1 MAKAKQKG
9 SKRGGGGRATSK
21 MDALKLL
28 KQDHD
33 KVKKA
38 FKQFEKMDHDDPAAH
53 ELAAQTIAD
62 IKLHALVE
70 EEIFYPAVRKALDE
84 DDLMNE
90 AEVEHKSAKL
100 LIKDLESMKPGDP
113 MFAATFT
120 VLGEYVQHHV
130 EEEEGEMFP
139 KARKGKV
146 DIAALGEQIAARKAA
161 QGG

>member
-1 MAKAKQKG
+1 MAKAKRKA
-9 SKRGGGGRATSK
+9 SKRSGGRATTQ
-21 MDALKLL
+21 MDALRLL

-38 FKQFEKMDHDDPAAH
+38 FKQFEKMDHEDPAAH
-53 ELAAQTIAD
+53 QLAAQTIAD
-62 IKLHALVE
+62 LKLHATAE
-70 EEIFYPAVRKALDE
+70 EQVFYPAVRMAIDE

-100 LIKDLESMKPGDP
+100 LMQDLESMQPGDP
-113 MFAATFT
+113 MYAATFT

-139 KARKGKV
+139 KARKAKV
-146 DIAALGEQIAARKAA
+146 DLVALGEQIAALKA
-161 QGG
+161 GRS

>member
-9 SKRGGGGRATSK
+9 SKRGGGGGATSK

-62 IKLHALVE
+62 IKLH
-70 EEIFYPAVRKALDE
+70 
-84 DDLMNE
+84 E

-100 LIKDLESMKPGDP
+100 LIKDLDSIARRSDVCGD
-113 MFAATFT
+113 F
-120 VLGEYVQHHV
+120 YR
-130 EEEEGEMFP
+130 
-139 KARKGKV
+139 ARGV
-146 DIAALGEQIAARKAA
+146 RSAPCRGGGRRDVP
-161 QGG
+161 QGA